1 MTCIVAIKDGNT
13 IHMGADSAG
22 TGGDFSQRTRNDSKI
37 CHVGPF
43 MFGFTTSFRMG
54 QLLAHSFQAP
64 DRDPRIAVDKFM
76 CTSFVDTLRKC
87 LKEGGWAT
95 TENSAEA
102 GGQFLVAYEGRIFQ
116 IFSDYQVAESNLDY
130 EAVGCG
136 ADIAIGSLYTTGKH
150 TTMYALKRIKAA
162 LEAAEEFSAGVRG
175 PFVYASQVVEI
186 KEER

>member
-22 TGGDFSQRTRNDSKI
+22 TGGDYSQRTRNDSKI

-76 CTSFVDTLRKC
+76 CTSFVDALRKC
-87 LKEGGWAT
+87 LKDGGFAT
-95 TENSAEA
+95 KESEAEV

-116 IFSDYQVAESNLDY
+116 VYSDYQVAESALPY

-136 ADIAIGSLYTTGKH
+136 TDIAMGSLYTSYKNYSTLGVKH
-150 TTMYALKRIKAA
+150 IELALQ
-162 LEAAEEFSAGVRG
+162 AAEEFSAGVRG
-175 PFVYASQVVEI
+175 PFVYGKQEAKQ
-186 KEER
+186 